1 MFFYL
6 KRFSTALIANKRWWA
21 IIPLSL
27 LLYLAYAAATDLRY
41 SVTQALGPYK
51 PEIPLAVAHNPVAT
65 IKLEEVVNQPSLL
78 FLEGFSL
85 KQVQKK
91 ILVLK
96 EHSHLADENRL
107 SQFIHE
113 SMSIGLGQAN
123 LLEITFNGGDPSL
136 GKILLDYY
144 SQRLLTRIE
153 DGLTRAKTLSTLS
166 SQRPEFRGE
175 MLISAH
181 RSLWNQD
188 RLSSLIVV
196 LIISTIF
203 TMILVA
209 YIEFT
214 NPAFKSERE
223 MAQYLGLPI
232 LGIIPNVDRM
242 IGSIP
247 ETTS

>member
-6 KRFSTALIANKRWWA
+6 KRFSAALVANKRWGA
-21 IIPLSL
+21 IVPLSL
-27 LLYLAYAAATDLRY
+27 LLYLVYVAAMDLRY
-41 SVTQALGPYK
+41 LVIQPVGPYN

-65 IKLEEVVNQPSLL
+65 IKFEEIVHQPGLL

-96 EHSHLADENRL
+96 EHAQLADENRL
-107 SQFIHE
+107 SQFVHE
-113 SMSIGLGQAN
+113 SMSIGLGQDH
-123 LLEITFNGGDPSL
+123 LLEITFNGEDPTV
-136 GKILLDYY
+136 GKILVDYY

-153 DGLTRAKTLSTLS
+153 DGLTRSKTLSTPS
-166 SQRPEFRGE
+166 TQRPEFRGE
-175 MLISAH
+175 MLISTH

-188 RLSSLIVV
+188 RLNSLVVV

-242 IGSIP
+242 IGSMP